1 MTAMCFKNDTDDIKM
16 VFRTRKMSHEMKEF
30 LMEHCDQRENKPWNA
45 WKTVRKNPTNQFDES
60 DDNDDDSSSEDENET
75 LARFLQTSRRR
86 KTFEMWLTD
95 KEAQMAREKLLLAE
109 KARQDA
115 TVNRR
120 EANWRQLTFKTHG
133 EWLKAKEE
141 FRTEEALRG
150 KHSEEGEEGEEGEKR
165 KVAAMKK
172 YQEWLRSKDAEALA
186 QEDRLRREA
195 NEKFLETKQKREEKM
210 QRAWFKKNLSSTS

>member
-1 MTAMCFKNDTDDIKM
+1 
-16 VFRTRKMSHEMKEF
+16 
-30 LMEHCDQRENKPWNA
+30 MEHCDQRENKPWNA

-60 DDNDDDSSSEDENET
+60 DDNDDDSSSEDENEK

-95 KEAQMAREKLLLAE
+95 KEAQMAREKLLLVE

-115 TVNRR
+115 TFNRR
-120 EANWRQLTFKTHG
+120 EANWRQLTFKTHA
-133 EWLKAKEE
+133 EWLKEKEE
-141 FRTEEALRG
+141 FRTEETLRG
-150 KHSEEGEEGEEGEKR
+150 KHSEEGEQR
-165 KVAAMKK
+165 RVAAMKK
-172 YQEWLRSKDAEALA
+172 YHEWLQSKDAEALA

-195 NEKFLETKQKREEKM
+195 KEKFLETKQKREKKL